1 LLANTQKFRVVY
13 AKFFCFKIFTDG
25 NKTKFSFASPLLDEQ
40 TQVVPKNGGNM
51 HARAIP
57 YVLGGLIF
65 SGIFFLIVFTSAL
78 VCTLLKTTNFFLWG
92 LTVYTAYLFFLNL
105 LPLEYPSG
113 KTDALVYKGIK
124 KGEDTERVMLAA
136 MEIQGQVYAGKTFT
150 EIDEPLYF
158 NLPQLPEDEP
168 LYAVILDLR
177 YRYYLEKGEL
187 GRASDCLDRLASAQ
201 EYLPANELEK
211 LAAELVYMHS
221 LFANVKAAEENA
233 KVCQAY
239 LKSET
244 ATAKRV
250 LAAWSAF
257 NGKTEAVTIL
267 KEQAENLLDK
277 ELFKGIARWE
287 KILLDRIQT
296 V

>member
-1 LLANTQKFRVVY
+1 
-13 AKFFCFKIFTDG
+13 
-25 NKTKFSFASPLLDEQ
+25 
-40 TQVVPKNGGNM
+40 
-51 HARAIP
+51 
-57 YVLGGLIF
+57 
-65 SGIFFLIVFTSAL
+65 
-78 VCTLLKTTNFFLWG
+78 
-92 LTVYTAYLFFLNL
+92 VYTAYLFFLNL